1 MKNKVAIIFG
11 AGGQDGFYLTKLLEQ
26 KGIKVIPVSRSG
38 PFVNGDVGDYI
49 FVKELVRSNNPD
61 YIFHL
66 AADSTTAHDAWLSNH
81 TTISNGS
88 LYILESVKE
97 HSPASKI
104 FLAGSGLQFIN
115 RDMAIKETDEFV
127 AGSPYAVSR
136 IQSVYAARYYRTLG
150 LKVYVGY
157 FFNHDSPLRSE
168 RHLTMKIVAAAKRI
182 ANGSSEKIIVGDLT
196 AKKEWGFAGDIMKGV
211 WTLVN
216 QNNIGESVIGTGKA
230 YPVQDWINICFDII
244 NKNPEDYLQPDNSY
258 ISPYKILVSNPETIF
273 SLGWKPEVD
282 ITALAQL
289 MLGSTIA
296 E

>member
-26 KGIKVIPVSRSG
+26 TGIKVIPVSRSG
-38 PFVNGDVGDYI
+38 PFVKGDVGDYI
-49 FVKELVRSNNPD
+49 FVKELIRSNSPD

-66 AADSTTAHDAWLSNH
+66 AADSTTVHDAWLSNH
-81 TTISNGS
+81 TTICNGS

-97 HSPASKI
+97 YSPASRV
-104 FLAGSGLQFIN
+104 FLAGSGLQFVN
-115 RDMAIKETDEFV
+115 RDMPIKETDEFF

-150 LKVYVGY
+150 LQVYVGY

-168 RHLTMKIVAAAKRI
+168 RHLTMKIITAAKRI
-182 ANGSSEKIIVGDLT
+182 ANGSPEKIIVGDLT

-216 QNNIGESVIGTGKA
+216 QNNICESVIGTGKA
-230 YPVQDWINICFDII
+230 YSVQDWINICFDII
-244 NKNPEDYLQPDNSY
+244 NKNPGDYLQPDNSY

-273 SLGWKPEVD
+273 SLSWKPEVD

>member
-1 MKNKVAIIFG
+1 MENKVAIIFG

-26 KGIKVIPVSRSG
+26 SGIKVIPVSRNGTS
-38 PFVNGDVGDYI
+38 VKGDVGDFI
-49 FVKELVRSNNPD
+49 FVSELIKNNRPD

-81 TTISNGS
+81 TTICNGS
-88 LYILESVKE
+88 LYILESAKK
-97 HSPASKI
+97 HAPGTKI
-104 FLAGSGLQFIN
+104 FLAGSGLQFVN
-115 RDMAIKETDEFV
+115 RGLPIMETDEFV
-127 AGSPYAVSR
+127 ASSPYAVSR

-150 LKVYVGY
+150 LQTYVGY

-168 RHLTMKIVAAAKRI
+168 RHMTMKIVAAAKRI
-182 ANGSSEKIIVGDLT
+182 ANGSSEKIIVGDLK
-196 AKKEWGFAGDIMKGV
+196 AKKEWGFAGDIVKGV

-216 QNNIGESVIGTGKA
+216 QDNISESVIGTGKA
-230 YPVQDWINICFDII
+230 YSVQDWVNICFNII
-244 NKNPEDYLQPDNSY
+244 NKKTENYLYPDESY
-258 ISPYKILVSNPETIF
+258 VSPYKILVSNPETIF

-282 ITALAQL
+282 ISALAQL